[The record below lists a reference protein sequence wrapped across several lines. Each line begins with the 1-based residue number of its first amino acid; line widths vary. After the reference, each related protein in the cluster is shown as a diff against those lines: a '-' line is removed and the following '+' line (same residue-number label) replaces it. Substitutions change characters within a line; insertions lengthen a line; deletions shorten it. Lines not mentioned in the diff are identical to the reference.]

1 MHYFPQEYARKDF
14 PLLFPKSSSDEA
26 AIHSIAQQY
35 DVDYDGLRGKLDLA
49 QVPVGSR
56 QVFRQRFNDFQAE
69 YRALRDGVRD
79 SGEQYG
85 IELSKYAIHK
95 PKPKIYFPLL
105 YPKDTTDEEAIRL
118 IATLNGIDYDALVKG
133 SKLVEPSLMRGRRT
147 KGTGFFRMKYGELE
161 QIVLLEGEKHGINP
175 GEYGIRVT

>member
-1 MHYFPQEYARKDF
+1 MPKMHYFPQEYARKDF

-95 PKPKIYFPLL
+95 PK
-105 YPKDTTDEEAIRL
+105 
-118 IATLNGIDYDALVKG
+118 
-133 SKLVEPSLMRGRRT
+133 
-147 KGTGFFRMKYGELE
+147 
-161 QIVLLEGEKHGINP
+161 
-175 GEYGIRVT
+175 